1 MPPQAW
7 HRLADVE
14 EHQDIY
20 RKPDQGK
27 GPDQL
32 PAYEVTPAQLRFAAR
47 RRVLLFSLLTLTLV
61 GTAALF
67 AWNADKRL
75 SDDKLKDLLNAPP
88 RPTNSPPRVA
98 LTPMASVPAL
108 EDFSFP
114 SLTNSESAGLDLS
127 PQRMADAMD
136 QVRKASSFLAI
147 RDWDQAEQHARAALA
162 IWPDMAISLRMLG
175 VVYTQRGQFD
185 EAITVLERAL
195 AKDPFSAE
203 AFNTL
208 GTAYMQKHV
217 FDKAEELLHTSLS
230 IRPGYAIAQANLG
243 LLYVLQ
249 QRYDVAVE
257 QFEAAG
263 PNLPEV
269 AAIPNNLGVC
279 FIRLGRY
286 EEARTCL
293 ESLLQREPRRAAPY
307 FNVAISYVLQKD
319 LTNAMNWVRQGSA
332 VCTPTDAQRFLSDR
346 DFDELRRTAECQAF
360 LREIFPDIPLA
371 PPAT

>member
-1 MPPQAW
+1 VDE
-7 HRLADVE
+7 HR
-14 EHQDIY
+14 DIY
-20 RKPDQGK
+20 RQPDQDR

-32 PAYEVTPAQLRFAAR
+32 PAYEVTPDQLRAAAR
-47 RRVLLFSLLTLTLV
+47 RRVILFSLLFVALA

-67 AWNADKRL
+67 AWNADKKI
-75 SDDKLKDLLNAPP
+75 SDDKLKDLLNAAP
-88 RPTNSPPRVA
+88 RPTNTAQRVA
-98 LTPMASVPAL
+98 LAPMSTVPAL
-108 EDFSFP
+108 EDFSYP
-114 SLTNSESAGLDLS
+114 SFSNSEPASLDLS
-127 PQRMADAMD
+127 PQRMADAMA
-136 QVRKASSFLAI
+136 QVRKASAFLAI

-195 AKDPFSAE
+195 VKDPFSAE

-208 GTAYMQKHV
+208 GTAYMQKRV

-249 QRYDVAVE
+249 QKYEQAVE

-293 ESLLQREPRRAAPY
+293 ETLLQREPRRAAPY

-319 LTNAMNWVRQGSA
+319 LTNAMSWVRQGSA
-332 VCTPTDAQRFLSDR
+332 VCTPADVQRFLADR
-346 DFDELRRTAECQAF
+346 DFDDLRRTAECQTF
-360 LREIFPDIPLA
+360 LRDIFPDIPPA